1 MLKYL
6 RAPITA
12 KRFMDILRWS
22 IFLLGGLLSAWGA
35 GHALLNKRDPRS
47 AVAWIAVCFV
57 LPFLG
62 VLLYYVF
69 GKNRI
74 LTRARRL
81 RHEKQSPAQEF
92 LTEQDHPVSILDDY
106 INLAE
111 LSWAASRN
119 NLLGGNSV
127 AALHNGDNAYPAMLH
142 AIANAKSYVYL
153 TTYIFDTHEIGKQF
167 MTVLAAAMRRGVVVK
182 VLIDGV
188 GEKYGFPW
196 ASLVL
201 KRLGVDAAL
210 YLPPTLL
217 PPSLT
222 INLRNHRKLL
232 LVDSEVGFTG
242 GMNIRN
248 NHVLARSKNGVVD
261 MHFLLC
267 GPILRQMERTFIN
280 DWLFSTGEA
289 LQCMPKENFIAHS
302 SNMAC
307 RVLLEG
313 PDEDHD
319 KLTWVLVGAI
329 SVARRSIAIMT
340 PYFMPSRELEV
351 ALQTA
356 ALRGVEVDIV
366 LPGKNNIPF
375 MTWAV
380 KHIAPGLIDAGV
392 KICFS
397 SGPFVHTKL
406 FVVDDYYVQVG
417 SSNLDARSLR
427 LNFELVVEV
436 YDRQLGAEMGEHL
449 RVSRRQAI
457 PLSATELR
465 RRNVVFRLWNAFFWL
480 FSPYL

>member
-1 MLKYL
+1 
-6 RAPITA
+6 
-12 KRFMDILRWS
+12 MDIVRWS
-22 IFLLGGLLSAWGA
+22 IVLLGGLLSAWGA

-81 RHEKQSPAQEF
+81 RSEKKSHAQEF

-127 AALHNGDNAYPAMLH
+127 AALLNGDNAYPAMLH
-142 AIANAKSYVYL
+142 AIANAKSYIYL
-153 TTYIFDTHEIGKQF
+153 TTYIFDTREIGKQF
-167 MTVLAAAMRRGVVVK
+167 MAALAGALGRGVVVK

-201 KRLGVDAAL
+201 RRLGVDTAL
-210 YLPPTLL
+210 YLPPTLV

-232 LVDSEVGFTG
+232 LIDSELGFTG

-248 NHVLARSKNGVVD
+248 NHVLARSKNGVID
-261 MHFLLC
+261 MHFLLR

-289 LQCMPKENFIAHS
+289 LECRPKENFIAHS
-302 SNMAC
+302 SDMAC

-329 SVARRSIAIMT
+329 SVARKSIAIMT
-340 PYFMPSRELEV
+340 PYFLPSRELEV

-356 ALRGVEVDIV
+356 ALRGIQVDIV
-366 LPGKNNIPF
+366 LPGKNNMPF

-380 KHIAPGLIDAGV
+380 KHMAPGLIDAGV
-392 KICFS
+392 NICFS
-397 SGPFVHTKL
+397 DGPFVHTKL

-436 YDRQLGAEMGEHL
+436 YDRQLGVEMGEHI
-449 RVSRRQAI
+449 RTSRRQAT
-457 PLSATELR
+457 PLAVAELR
-465 RRNVVFRLWNAFFWL
+465 RRNILVRLWNAFFWL